1 MSYRGHE
8 RQIKNGLEKGV
19 GIIYALLT
27 AFAASLLVFL
37 NPGTYLSTFENK
49 TIDARH
55 RFHASPSS
63 HTKDILI
70 LDISEESIK
79 RLEPVYGRWP
89 WPRSV
94 HGEVIKYLKEDG
106 AKAIGFDIIFSE
118 HAIRQEVD
126 PKLIYELRTFA
137 RNSDIPEIRSEL
149 MRRLDALNPEASDA
163 SFVDSVKQAG
173 NVFQSSVFYVDEND
187 LRQKY
192 GTGADENS
200 AEYIRSVLSRSAL
213 PAPNYKYSNLYFNA
227 TVPFPELAVVSS
239 GIGYINIHPDKDGVT
254 RRFYPLLFFRD
265 REKAYPSLP
274 LIIASYV
281 KDVPLDSIRIDKGK
295 MFVGNS
301 ILPLSPDGSALISY
315 QGGRIAKDSSGKET
329 HEPFYE
335 YIHYDYVLA
344 SKDLIE
350 AGKEPPLQKGMFK
363 DKIVLI
369 SASAVGLKDLRSTPF
384 SPVTPGVEIH
394 ANIIDNILSNRFL
407 HTINNSYERLYI
419 FFLAAI
425 IAIIS
430 HLSGPYKGFF
440 AVAATAGSFTGFHW
454 IIFGKGIVLPI
465 VDPVVAITMTYL
477 GMLLLNYILEQKE
490 KTYIKTAFGY
500 YIDPAVL
507 ENILKSPEKLKLG
520 GEKRYM
526 TVLFSDLEGFTAL
539 SEQLPP
545 DEISAILNE
554 YLSCMVQCIM
564 QTKGTLDK
572 FIGDSVMA
580 FWNAP
585 SEQKDHAA
593 LACET
598 ALLMMKELNRLRKK
612 WAEEQKPLLNARI
625 GINTGEMVVGNMG
638 SKEIFD
644 YTVIGSEVNTAS
656 RLESV
661 NKDFG
666 TRIAV
671 SHATRMEA
679 EKSYP
684 ERFIFRRLAGV
695 VLRGRNKPIEVY
707 ELISEQ
713 EGKEIIL

>member
-1 MSYRGHE
+1 M
-8 RQIKNGLEKGV
+8 LV
-19 GIIYALLT
+19 T
-27 AFAASLLVFL
+27 ASLVSLSVFL
-37 NPGTYLSTFENK
+37 DPGNYLSTFENK

-94 HGEVIKYLKEDG
+94 HGEVIEYLKTDG

-118 HAIRQEVD
+118 HTLRHEIDSR
-126 PKLIYELRTFA
+126 LIDELQTFA
-137 RNSDIPEIRSEL
+137 RNADIPEVRSEL
-149 MRRLDALNPEASDA
+149 LRRLDSLSSETSDA
-163 SFVDSVKQAG
+163 SFVSAVREAG

-192 GTGADENS
+192 GTGADEDS
-200 AEYIRSVLSRSAL
+200 AEHIKSILSKSAL
-213 PAPNYKYSNLYFNA
+213 PAPNYRYSNLYFNA
-227 TVPFPELAVVSS
+227 TVPFIELAVVSS
-239 GIGYINIHPDKDGVT
+239 GIGCINIYPDKDGVS
-254 RRFYPLLFFRD
+254 RRFYPFLFFKD

-274 LIIASYV
+274 LLIAAYV
-281 KDVPLDSIRIDKGK
+281 KGIPLDSIRIDKGK
-295 MFVGNS
+295 ISIGDS
-301 ILPLSPDGSALISY
+301 ILPLIPDGSALISY
-315 QGGRIAKDSSGKET
+315 QGGRIAKDISGKET

-407 HTINNSYERLYI
+407 HTINISYKRLYI
-419 FFLAAI
+419 FLLAAI

-454 IIFGKGIVLPI
+454 IIFGKGVVLP
-465 VDPVVAITMTYL
+465 VVEPVVAMTMTYL

-500 YIDPAVL
+500 YIDPVVL
-507 ENILKSPEKLKLG
+507 EDILKSPEKLKLG

-554 YLSCMVQCIM
+554 YLSCMVRCIM

-593 LACET
+593 LACKT
-598 ALLMMKELNRLRKK
+598 ALLMMKELNRLREK

-679 EKSYP
+679 EKSHP
-684 ERFIFRRLAGV
+684 ERFVFRRLAGV
-695 VLRGRNKPIEVY
+695 VLRGKNKSLEVY
-707 ELISEQ
+707 ELREESSGLRLIRT
-713 EGKEIIL
+713 